1 MYLCTGL
8 IQGNLGY
15 NPESATYNED
25 AACVHTVNTTCIHL
39 PGDVELT
46 LSEASS
52 ILTLCE
58 FLQII
63 CFFSVVW
70 ALGHRTKGMK
80 KEASRATCAVS
91 DYSLMVR
98 NIPTDITEKELIDHF
113 SSLYPL
119 DVPDWRKRP
128 PLDGAAPVDNVLNTG
143 HASLYRGT
151 WVAECTIHRKIG
163 SYINA
168 FNNKRKVT
176 EELYRQRAKYKM
188 YKEGTSHKGGANNK
202 KKEAADKKI
211 VDLTVLPFL
220 LYSLFFIV
228 SPLSFISGDG
238 YFNSCLGYPGNASG
252 CIKVQNP

>member
-52 ILTLCE
+52 ILTACE

-70 ALGHRTKGMK
+70 VLGHRTRVMK

-91 DYSLMVR
+91 DYALMVR

-228 SPLSFISGDG
+228 LPLSFISGDG
-238 YFNSCLGYPGNASG
+238 YFYSCLGYPGNASG